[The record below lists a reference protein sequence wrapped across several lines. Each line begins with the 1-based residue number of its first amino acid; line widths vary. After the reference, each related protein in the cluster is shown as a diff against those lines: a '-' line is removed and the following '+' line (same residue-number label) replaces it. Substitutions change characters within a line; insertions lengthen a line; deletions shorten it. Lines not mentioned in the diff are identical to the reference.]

1 MDILIHFVL
10 RSFHVKL
17 FLYNFHSNFY
27 FKLCLP
33 LCVVILYGSLFFK
46 VLFSPKLLLCDIFET
61 LTLKFFPLNWREVFI
76 LSIPLSFFYY
86 VMLYRLIFPLLEFIS
101 RSVFPHS
108 SLSQFSFVSRMIS
121 FSLLLHVSFNTYI
134 FMFIHLYLCF
144 SMNVYYFLSVSLLVC
159 INFPLFLFK
168 RVSLSLCFFI
178 LVFPQSKND
187 RQATQ
192 CPYVDGSHIGN
203 WTKIGGGEENI
214 CLRSKNLKFDVFSI
228 FLGEKNVISYSTML

>member
-1 MDILIHFVL
+1 MLPSMLIFSLLVTGLGKWLELETILMDILIHFII

-76 LSIPLSFFYY
+76 LSIPLSFYSY

-101 RSVFPHS
+101 PSGFPP
-108 SLSQFSFVSRMIS
+108 F
-121 FSLLLHVSFNTYI
+121 I
-134 FMFIHLYLCF
+134 FKPIFPCF
-144 SMNVYYFLSVSLLVC
+144 SYD
-159 INFPLFLFK
+159 LFLF
-168 RVSLSLCFFI
+168 V
-178 LVFPQSKND
+178 
-187 RQATQ
+187 AT
-192 CPYVDGSHIGN
+192 
-203 WTKIGGGEENI
+203 
-214 CLRSKNLKFDVFSI
+214 CLF
-228 FLGEKNVISYSTML
+228 